1 MVEAPKEDVHCK
13 GSPLSYAWGK
23 VREHDAFIPFDPG
36 STHNFISLELATKLG
51 VQDFEMGDAMKADGS
66 FIGQDVSVVT
76 PLIGKL
82 RLHIQGYV
90 DKEEFPIS
98 PLKHEDDILGAPWFD
113 HLAASIKFLERR
125 ISFKFREK
133 DMYINAQESGIAI
146 PLVNEQAFVK
156 SSIFAY
162 MIVVKDSLNGVNET
176 QVNESGMQEELELS
190 NFLSQ
195 FQDVFIDDILGELPP
210 KRGDDDHMIEL
221 IPGSSSPNKPPYRV
235 SRAQQEE
242 IMRQVNE
249 LVEKGMDHLTSINIV
264 FLVLPVRPLS
274 ASIQQR
280 RLLRIVEMASA
291 TAQVDVKTE
300 ELSLSEHYELLQSI
314 HRIPSI
320 DKAWLLSSKADA
332 KHSLEAMVA
341 FNEVNL
347 VANSRRKYL
356 SFINL
361 PKEQTKEAACSWSAF
376 PFELTGV
383 SLLVPS
389 LSGQKLLVVR
399 NSDST
404 SKNGGNPTKLEVW
417 TSAQLVKE
425 ILVPA
430 SIHGSVYADGWFEG
444 VSWSH
449 DESYV
454 AYVAEESAT
463 SKPVFGKTHVSFA
476 VQAKDND
483 AHSWKGQGD
492 WQEDWGES
500 YTGKGRPCLYVADLQ
515 NGSVQK
521 VDGVPDDLSVGQV
534 TWAPDDSQ
542 VLIFVG
548 WPMTSSNFNT
558 SRRLGIKYCY
568 NRPCALY
575 AVQAF
580 QDDRISDSLSSVWK
594 LTRSIGSAFL
604 PRFSP
609 NGKHLMFLSAE
620 GAVTTGV
627 HCGTN
632 SLHILE
638 WHGLEH
644 LGTNVDIREVVSVA
658 QPAGGFPGIYCQSII
673 ASPWL
678 SDNRTVLLSSPWH
691 STQVI
696 LAIDI
701 ERFSKQAHFIPV
713 RKKIK
718 PDQMA
723 RLFMSNI
730 FKYHGMPQSIVSDR
744 DPRMTSLFW
753 RGLFENMGT
762 MLKFSSSFH
771 PQTDGQAE
779 EANSTVL
786 DLLKCYVSEHKG
798 KWEQY
803 LPLVKY
809 AYNNIVHSSTDKAP
823 FEIVE
828 GGKKVPP
835 ILHTKDKI
843 FEADKYVQD
852 MDEMYKKV
860 KVALEK
866 TQAKQ
871 KKATDSHRRE
881 ADVQAQLK
889 ATTTSPP
896 KPDSKK
902 QYSEKELEEEID
914 ARLARILGAQKQG
927 KKHDRKQKKSID
939 FPGYLGSQS
948 TFDKAK
954 KHKKRA
960 AVPSSSSSSESSSES
975 SEEERRSKKRS
986 RRHRHGKGKRKTRK
1000 SRSRRADDSSTK
1012 DSSTDSSDSEDG
1024 HFYANKKNFYKANQ
1038 YDFLEDKSKKVREFK
1053 EGGQSIKFET
1063 FSGYKDASKALSFI
1077 QQFDIAFVGGRYSE
1091 HSKIRRAASYFKGN
1105 ARTCVIEGDYNV
1117 FKRGALPC
1125 KYKYVGWWPHSAE
1138 HLDAESES

>member
-1 MVEAPKEDVHCK
+1 MLLSLSSLQHRQLCK
-13 GSPLSYAWGK
+13 GPSH
-23 VREHDAFIPFDPG
+23 VDQH
-36 STHNFISLELATKLG
+36 
-51 VQDFEMGDAMKADGS
+51 
-66 FIGQDVSVVT
+66 
-76 PLIGKL
+76 
-82 RLHIQGYV
+82 RL
-90 DKEEFPIS
+90 PC
-98 PLKHEDDILGAPWFD
+98 
-113 HLAASIKFLERR
+113 
-125 ISFKFREK
+125 
-133 DMYINAQESGIAI
+133 
-146 PLVNEQAFVK
+146 
-156 SSIFAY
+156 
-162 MIVVKDSLNGVNET
+162 
-176 QVNESGMQEELELS
+176 
-190 NFLSQ
+190 
-195 FQDVFIDDILGELPP
+195 
-210 KRGDDDHMIEL
+210 
-221 IPGSSSPNKPPYRV
+221 SSP
-235 SRAQQEE
+235 A
-242 IMRQVNE
+242 
-249 LVEKGMDHLTSINIV
+249 T
-264 FLVLPVRPLS
+264 LS

-280 RLLRIVEMASA
+280 RLLKIVEMAFA

-320 DKAWLLSSKADA
+320 DKAWLLSSKADV

-389 LSGQKLLVVR
+389 SSGQKLLVVR

-425 ILVPA
+425 ILIPA
-430 SIHGSVYADGWFEG
+430 SIHGSVYAEGWFEG

-463 SKPVFGKTHVSFA
+463 SKPVFGKTHVSFT

-548 WPMTSSNFNT
+548 WPTISSNFNT

-609 NGKHLMFLSAE
+609 NGKLLMFLSAE

-701 ERFSKQAHFIPV
+701 ERGDVHKVTPDNGASSWSILSLHDDYILAATSSFGEPHNLKLGVPKLSSGAKTWEWFDVSNPYLKLSGQVESILSSVSYEIMSITAPSDQGVEQHYQAIFVTAMRKYLNDAQAKRPLVVVVHGGPHSLYTTGFSKAYVFLLGLGLNLLLVNYRGSLGFGEETLQSLPGKAGHQDVADVLRALDLVVAKGLADSEKVAVLGGSHGGFLSAHLI
-713 RKKIK
+713 
-718 PDQMA
+718 
-723 RLFMSNI
+723 
-730 FKYHGMPQSIVSDR
+730 
-744 DPRMTSLFW
+744 
-753 RGLFENMGT
+753 
-762 MLKFSSSFH
+762 
-771 PQTDGQAE
+771 GQAPDRFVTAAIINPVCNISSMVGTTDIPDWCFVE
-779 EANSTVL
+779 TYGKPCLSAYSDAPSPQ
-786 DLLKCYVSEHKG
+786 DLEKFFRAS
-798 KWEQY
+798 
-803 LPLVKY
+803 
-809 AYNNIVHSSTDKAP
+809 
-823 FEIVE
+823 
-828 GGKKVPP
+828 P
-835 ILHTKDKI
+835 IAHID
-843 FEADKYVQD
+843 
-852 MDEMYKKV
+852 KV
-860 KVALEK
+860 KVPSLF
-866 TQAKQ
+866 
-871 KKATDSHRRE
+871 
-881 ADVQAQLK
+881 L
-889 ATTTSPP
+889 
-896 KPDSKK
+896 
-902 QYSEKELEEEID
+902 
-914 ARLARILGAQKQG
+914 LGAQDRRVPISNGFQYVHALRARGLKVKVIVFPEDAHPIDRPQSEFECWLNIG
-927 KKHDRKQKKSID
+927 TWLKK
-939 FPGYLGSQS
+939 YLETKNKVS
-948 TFDKAK
+948 T
-954 KHKKRA
+954 
-960 AVPSSSSSSESSSES
+960 
-975 SEEERRSKKRS
+975 
-986 RRHRHGKGKRKTRK
+986 
-1000 SRSRRADDSSTK
+1000 
-1012 DSSTDSSDSEDG
+1012 
-1024 HFYANKKNFYKANQ
+1024 
-1038 YDFLEDKSKKVREFK
+1038 
-1053 EGGQSIKFET
+1053 
-1063 FSGYKDASKALSFI
+1063 
-1077 QQFDIAFVGGRYSE
+1077 
-1091 HSKIRRAASYFKGN
+1091 
-1105 ARTCVIEGDYNV
+1105 
-1117 FKRGALPC
+1117 
-1125 KYKYVGWWPHSAE
+1125 
-1138 HLDAESES
+1138 